1 MKYPLEI
8 FYTGHTRWGI
18 RASRSIPRGA
28 FVFELAGEILT
39 NAEMIVRNLGAPD
52 GPSYAMQLDA
62 DWTTEATL
70 DDNSALCLDSS
81 LFGNVARFLNHRFV
95 I

>member
-8 FYTGHTRWGI
+8 FYTCHTRWGI

-28 FVFELAGEILT
+28 FVFELVGEILT

-52 GPSYAMQLDA
+52 GPSYAMQ
-62 DWTTEATL
+62 
-70 DDNSALCLDSS
+70 
-81 LFGNVARFLNHRFV
+81 FGC
-95 I
+95 